1 VGLQALRV
9 NPTLR
14 LLLAGGA
21 LCYDAA
27 SAEDGSLLGDPTET
41 ALVAVMQRYGLD
53 KDQLEAA
60 TPRVWELPFDSERKR
75 MTTVHALPTDVREV
89 PEQLREIVEVERLAA
104 PGGRV
109 SAASCGRRTAPTAPC
124 APA

>member
-1 VGLQALRV
+1 MTVAVLDMAGDRRDLTDERSGDAVGLQALRV
-9 NPTLR
+9 KPTLR

-21 LCYDAA
+21 LCNDAA

-60 TPRVWELPFDSERKR
+60 APRV
-75 MTTVHALPTDVREV
+75 
-89 PEQLREIVEVERLAA
+89 
-104 PGGRV
+104 
-109 SAASCGRRTAPTAPC
+109 
-124 APA
+124 